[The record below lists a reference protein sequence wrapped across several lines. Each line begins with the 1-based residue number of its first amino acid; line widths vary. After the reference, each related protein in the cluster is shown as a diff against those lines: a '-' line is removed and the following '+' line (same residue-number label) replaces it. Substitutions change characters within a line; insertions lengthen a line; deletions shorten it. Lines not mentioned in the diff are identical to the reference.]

1 MTLEQLANIGEFA
14 GLLGVILTLLFLVA
28 QIRANTRSVQMS
40 IIDANYTM
48 YLEVVADANR
58 VPEVA
63 QAVHKA
69 FTNAPLDTMDRHHL
83 TTWLQRVF
91 STAER
96 SLILRENSTLDPRIY
111 DAIIKPLTSLLQIPA
126 VREAYSRLTK
136 DRKLYSRVLRDFVE
150 EEIRNSVADD
160 APAA

>member
-1 MTLEQLANIGEFA
+1 MTLQQLANIGEFA

-28 QIRANTRSVQMS
+28 QIRANTRSVQLS
-40 IIDANYTM
+40 VIDTAYAM
-48 YLEVVADANR
+48 YLENLADVNR

-96 SLILRENSTLDPRIY
+96 SLILRENSTLDPRTY
-111 DAIIKPLTSLLQIPA
+111 DAMINPLTSLLQIPA
-126 VREAYSRLTK
+126 VREAYSRLTE
-136 DRKLYSRVLRDFVE
+136 DRKLYSKVLRDFVE